1 MEFGA
6 LEVTLIAVSGG
17 LALLVLGLAFLLGR
31 RTGRVSED
39 RVSTAVREMESRM
52 ESLVGEL
59 GSALQRAEHENR
71 RARVLGELAGS
82 LDLDDV
88 LERLLQAAR
97 ELTGADGALVQLTEL
112 VDGRPMVAT
121 LGVTPEE
128 AGAHSVAGGPNGRVA
143 RAVSVSYRYSE
154 EEAAAG
160 APLVHSGLA
169 VPIAHDGVVVGHI
182 AVFTRGSE
190 GEISDEAL
198 TELEGLAARAA
209 PAIEN
214 ARRFREARQ
223 LADLDA
229 LTGLHNR
236 RYFHETLAREAARAH
251 RYGRRLALVVL
262 DLDDFKAV
270 NDRIGHL
277 AGDAVLAEA
286 AERMGGVVR
295 SADVPC
301 RIGGDEFAVILPE
314 ATLADAQHLCVRI
327 QHAVAA
333 QPIGQAGV
341 VHVSAGVA
349 ELEEQEDA
357 KAFFQRAD
365 DALYRAKEAGRGQ
378 VVEASPARGTA
389 GSR

>member
-1 MEFGA
+1 MTFDA
-6 LEVTLIAVSGG
+6 LTIGLTAVSGV
-17 LALLVLGLAFLLGR
+17 LALVVLLLAYVLGR
-31 RTGRVSED
+31 RTGRTSED
-39 RVSTAVREMESRM
+39 RVSDAVHELEARM
-52 ESLVGEL
+52 EAMVGEL
-59 GSALQRAEHENR
+59 GSALERAEQENR
-71 RARVLGELAGS
+71 RARVLGELSGS
-82 LDLDDV
+82 LDLEDV
-88 LERLLQAAR
+88 LERLVEAAR

-112 VDGRPMVAT
+112 VDGRPLVSS
-121 LGVTPEE
+121 LGITPEE
-128 AGAHSVAGGPNGRVA
+128 AGTYGLAGAPDGQFA
-143 RAVSVSYRYSE
+143 RAVSVSYRYAE

-160 APLVHSGLA
+160 PRVHGGLA
-169 VPIAHDGVVVGHI
+169 VPIAHESAVIGHLVVFSR
-182 AVFTRGSE
+182 AAE
-190 GEISDEAL
+190 GGISDDAL
-198 TELEGLAARAA
+198 AELEGLAARAA

-251 RYGRRLALVVL
+251 RYSRRLSLVVL
-262 DLDDFKAV
+262 DLDEFKAV
-270 NDRIGHL
+270 NDLIGHL

-314 ATLADAQHLCVRI
+314 ATLADAQHLCGRI
-327 QHAVAA
+327 QHAVSA
-333 QPIGQAGV
+333 QPIGQAGT
-341 VHVSAGVA
+341 VHISAGVA

-378 VVEASPARGTA
+378 VMEASPARGKA